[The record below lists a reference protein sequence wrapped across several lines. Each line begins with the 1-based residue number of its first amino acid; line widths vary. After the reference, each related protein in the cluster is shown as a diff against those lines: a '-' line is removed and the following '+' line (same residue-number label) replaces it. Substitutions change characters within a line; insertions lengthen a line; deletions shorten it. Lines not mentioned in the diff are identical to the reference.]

1 MTTLA
6 QGQKHNKPAV
16 LAGFLL
22 LTVIAAFF
30 ALTILWN
37 GRTSTF
43 AAVKP
48 IPQIKYQPHAV
59 EKHGSDA
66 LAIRKCLNDKGGADQ
81 IWRSFDKKTFY
92 LWCELPDGRWGF
104 MAIVRDVIDR
114 LWYESTSFVKGDGTM
129 GTLLRYMEK
138 FGTRFNGPYPWGT

>member
-6 QGQKHNKPAV
+6 LQQKHNKPAF

-22 LTVIAAFF
+22 LMAIAVLI

-37 GRTSTF
+37 ERSSTV

-48 IPQIKYQPHAV
+48 IPQIQYQPHAL

-92 LWCELPDGRWGF
+92 LWCHLPDGRWGF
-104 MAIVRDVIDR
+104 MAIVRDAIDR
-114 LWYESTSFVKGDGTM
+114 LWYESTSFVKGDGSM
-129 GTLLRYMEK
+129 DTLIQYLQK
-138 FGTRFNGPYPWGT
+138 FGTRFNGPYPWGS

>member
-6 QGQKHNKPAV
+6 QEQKHNKPAV

-22 LTVIAAFF
+22 VLAVVACF
-30 ALTILWN
+30 ALASYGGTLPSTI
-37 GRTSTF
+37 

-48 IPQIKYQPHAV
+48 IPEIKYQPHAV

-66 LAIRKCLNDKGGADQ
+66 LAIRKCLNDKGGADE
-81 IWRSFDKKTFY
+81 IWRTFDNKTYY
-92 LWCELPDGRWGF
+92 LWCHLPDGRWGF
-104 MAIVRDVIDR
+104 MAIVQDAIDK

-129 GTLLRYMEK
+129 GTLLRYLEK
-138 FGTRFNGPYPWGT
+138 FGTKFNGPYPWQ

>member
-6 QGQKHNKPAV
+6 QHKYNKPAV

-22 LTVIAAFF
+22 LLAIAAFF
-30 ALTILWN
+30 ALT
-37 GRTSTF
+37 TSRGTPSSSVV
-43 AAVKP
+43 AIKP
-48 IPQIKYQPHAV
+48 IPQIQYQPHAV

-66 LAIRKCLNDKGGADQ
+66 LAIRKCLNDKSGADE

-92 LWCELPDGRWGF
+92 LWCHLPDGRWGF
-104 MAIVRDVIDR
+104 MAIIQDAIDK

-129 GTLLRYMEK
+129 GALLKYIEK
-138 FGTRFNGPYPWGT
+138 FGTKFNGPYPWQ

>member
-6 QGQKHNKPAV
+6 QERKYEKPASK
-16 LAGFLL
+16 AGFILL
-22 LTVIAAFF
+22 LGILIVLILITFRDIPSSTV
-30 ALTILWN
+30 
-37 GRTSTF
+37 

-48 IPQIKYQPHAV
+48 IPEIKYQPHAV

-66 LAIRKCLNDKGGADQ
+66 LAIRKCLNDKGGADE

-92 LWCELPDGRWGF
+92 LWCHLPDGRWGF
-104 MAIVRDVIDR
+104 MAIVRDAIDK

-129 GTLLRYMEK
+129 GALLRYMEK
-138 FGTRFNGPYPWGT
+138 FGTRFNGPYPWQ